1 MLTHAQ
7 IRHFHDQGWISPLPA
22 FTPEEVLANRAAF
35 ERLRAEAADAYAI
48 NGAQTTCRSIWDIAT
63 HPALVGAV
71 RDLLGDELL
80 VWGTHFFSKEPGDPR
95 SVAWHQDGPYWPFTP
110 MKTVTAWVAIDDS
123 DAANSAMRVVPA
135 SHRLGVLAYRASRP
149 DERNVLHRSL
159 DGIESMPAPQH
170 VSLRAG
176 EFSLHHDLLVH
187 GSEANRSARR
197 RCGLTVRFCTPEVT
211 APGHPEWMRNA
222 ILVAGTGPVA
232 DGWEFPSQPIGDRLR
247 RPELVIGAN

>member
-22 FTPEEVLANRAAF
+22 FSPDEVIANRLAF
-35 ERLRAEAADAYAI
+35 DRLRAEAADAYAI
-48 NGAQTTCRSIWDIAT
+48 NGAHATCRSIWDIAT
-63 HPALVGAV
+63 HPALVAAV
-71 RDLLGDELL
+71 RELLGDELL
-80 VWGTHFFSKEPGDPR
+80 VWGTHYFSKEPGDPR
-95 SVAWHQDGPYWPFTP
+95 TVAWHQDGPYWPFMP

-123 DAANSAMRVVPA
+123 DAENAAMRVVPG
-135 SHRLGVLAYRASRP
+135 SHRCGVLPYRPSRP
-149 DERNVLHRSL
+149 EEHNVLHRSL
-159 DGIESMPAPQH
+159 DGIEAMPAPQH

-187 GSEANRSARR
+187 GSEANRSSRR

-211 APGHPEWMRNA
+211 APGHVGWMANA
-222 ILVAGTGPVA
+222 IRVAGTGPVA
-232 DGWEFPSQPIGDRLR
+232 EGWEFPPKPVGDHLR